1 MHSISRTPERT
12 DRKMVLSTLWLFAV
26 LTYLYGD
33 VFTLFFMRGAQE
45 TTFAMPMGEVTAFA
59 ILMEISVAMVLLA
72 RVLPHGVNRWAN
84 IVAGLIHTALA
95 AWSMTGSMPAPY
107 TVMFLGPAIGC
118 TLFIIW
124 YAWTWRNL
132 EAPR

>member
-95 AWSMTGSMPAPY
+95 AWSMTGSTPAPY
-107 TVMFLGPAIGC
+107 TVMFLGLAIAC

-132 EAPR
+132 EAQR